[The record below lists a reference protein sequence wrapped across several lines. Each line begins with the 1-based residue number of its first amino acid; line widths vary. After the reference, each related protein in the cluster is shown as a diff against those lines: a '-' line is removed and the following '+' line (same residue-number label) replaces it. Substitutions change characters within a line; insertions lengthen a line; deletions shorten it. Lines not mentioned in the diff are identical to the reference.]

1 MLNNGNKT
9 SKKKIYTKDKNKRLS
24 LELRKNL
31 KRRKAQ
37 AQNRAFSSKKS

>member
-1 MLNNGNKT
+1 MLNKGNKT
-9 SKKKIYTKDKNKRLS
+9 SKKNIYIEEKNKRLS

>member
-1 MLNNGNKT
+1 MVNKGNKI
-9 SKKKIYTKDKNKRLS
+9 SKKNIYIEEKNKRLS

>member
-9 SKKKIYTKDKNKRLS
+9 AKKKIYVEEKNKRLS

-37 AQNRAFSSKKS
+37 AKNRLFSSKKT